1 MEFVTSTDS
10 ELVLP
15 PPHIFIITKH
25 CDVHVVA
32 VGHTARWIFMEK
44 LHLAEQFKKRYVG
57 RGGHIPMHM
66 FIGGLG
72 TVKVDCKL
80 LYMHYS
86 GSIQLPNRLPSSPG
100 SQYAK
105 SIPEPD
111 IQGMKLL
118 CEVME
123 RTVN

>member
-25 CDVHVVA
+25 CDRC
-32 VGHTARWIFMEK
+32 GHTARWIFMEK
-44 LHLAEQFKKRYVG
+44 PHLAVKLKKWYI
-57 RGGHIPMHM
+57 GGGWHIPMHM

-80 LYMHYS
+80 LHMHYS
-86 GSIQLPNRLPSSPG
+86 GSIQ
-100 SQYAK
+100 
-105 SIPEPD
+105 
-111 IQGMKLL
+111 
-118 CEVME
+118 
-123 RTVN
+123 